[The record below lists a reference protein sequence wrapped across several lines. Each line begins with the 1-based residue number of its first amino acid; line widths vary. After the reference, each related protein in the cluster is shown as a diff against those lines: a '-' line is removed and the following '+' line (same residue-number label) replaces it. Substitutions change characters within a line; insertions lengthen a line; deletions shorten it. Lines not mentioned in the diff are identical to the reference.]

1 MGYGSILHLEPMT
14 FPRPEALLGF
24 ARFSLLRMARLRLP
38 QVAGSLTF
46 TTLLALV
53 PLLTIA
59 LTVFSAFPAFSE
71 YSTRFKI
78 MLLTTLVPEFAGK
91 VITVYMRQFTE
102 NAAGL
107 TLFGVIFLGATSV
120 MLMATVERTFNA
132 IWSVNKPRPLL
143 QQTMIYWMVLS
154 LGPIL
159 LGGGLLAWRWLFKVT
174 RFEQV
179 SPLLDQSIQVAGSI
193 LLTTLVLTL
202 LLRIVPN
209 RFVPLKHAALGGM
222 LTAIL
227 LEAVRA
233 LFGFYIGEMG
243 SYQTIYGAF
252 ASIPIF
258 LLWLYL
264 LWMVLLVGASFTAS
278 LSYWQDQA
286 WRRRNEP
293 RRRFLDALEV
303 MVLLDAAQ
311 EHGKPVSPQALRS
324 EVAVG
329 YDELGRVLERLS
341 SVGMVLATQSGDW
354 VLGRKLSTINLAELF
369 QLFVYRGDV
378 EDDALAEEVERVFQP
393 FVDQLESTTLA
404 DFALR
409 VARK

>member
-1 MGYGSILHLEPMT
+1 MT
-14 FPRPEALLGF
+14 FPRPEALFGF
-24 ARFSLLRMARLRLP
+24 VRFILKRMARLRLP

-53 PLLTIA
+53 PLFTIA

-78 MLLTTLVPEFAGK
+78 LLLTTLVPEFAGK
-91 VITVYMRQFTE
+91 VITVYMRQFAE

-107 TLFGVIFLGATSV
+107 TLVGVVFLGATSV
-120 MLMATVERTFNA
+120 MLMSTVERTFNA

-159 LGGGLLAWRWLFKVT
+159 LGGGLLSWRWLFKVT

-179 SPLLDQSIQVAGSI
+179 SPLLDQAIQIGGSV
-193 LLTTLVLTL
+193 LLTTLVLSL

-209 RFVPLKHAALGGM
+209 RFVPLSHAALGGG
-222 LTAIL
+222 LTAVL
-227 LEAVRA
+227 LELMRA
-233 LFGFYIGEMG
+233 LFGLYIGQMG

-278 LSYWQDQA
+278 LSYWEGQA
-286 WRRRNEP
+286 WCRRNEP

-311 EHGKPVSPQALRS
+311 ASGRAVSPQALRR
-324 EVAVG
+324 EIAVG
-329 YDELGRVLERLS
+329 YDELGRVLDRLS
-341 SVGMVLATQSGDW
+341 AAHMVLATQSGDW
-354 VLGRKLSTINLAELF
+354 VLSRKLSAVTMAELF
-369 QLFVYRGDV
+369 QLFVYRGDAA
-378 EDDALAEEVERVFQP
+378 DDNLAEAVDSLFQP
-393 FVDQLESTTLA
+393 FVDQLDNTTLA

-409 VARK
+409 VVQK